1 VANEPVVPDKTRR
14 WDTDERGMGVADAR
28 ALVPRVEALAEHT
41 SRPDWVTEDAV
52 AHLWPHLERAIAANG
67 SPWAASHDVFVDGEG
82 RLVVELTHAG
92 AGGERSRGLA
102 KADAFA
108 LIGQVAEATTFVRI
122 ANLDDGAA
130 AGDPSVLEIDV
141 VTGMLDDETAFL
153 THGHTIRLRIATR

>member
-1 VANEPVVPDKTRR
+1 MANEPVVPDKTRR

-28 ALVPRVEALAEHT
+28 ALVPRVEALAEHVR
-41 SRPDWVTEDAV
+41 RPDWVTEDAV
-52 AHLWPHLERAIAANG
+52 AHLWPHLERAIAADG
-67 SPWAASHDVFVDGEG
+67 SPWAASEVFVDGEG

-122 ANLDDGAA
+122 ANIDDGAA
-130 AGDPSVLEIDV
+130 AGDPTVLEIDV